1 MARNHG
7 FFVTTRSCHALDR
20 AKTPRHSAAMIAS
33 LWHNRNFRL
42 LFASASA
49 TNLGDGLIAVAVPWL
64 ATLLTDDPFLIGL
77 VATGRHLPWFL
88 FALPAGVLTDRF
100 DHRRLLMLADAL
112 RVALALALVALA
124 LTATPGSG
132 PVLLMA
138 ALSFALGSAEV
149 LRDNTA
155 QTFLPEV
162 VEKRQ
167 LERANGALWSTEQLA
182 GKFIGP
188 PLAGFLIGL
197 SIALPFGVQAALLA
211 LAIAL
216 IFNISLPRRTQI
228 TDHPPMFA
236 AVKEGLRWLW
246 ADDSLRRLALVSGAF
261 NFVGYGFFAIFVLYA
276 QRVLGLDVV
285 GYGTFLTLVACG
297 GLAGSV
303 FGPALLQ
310 RTGPTVGLLLGVGMF
325 SLSSALLALQAPLW
339 LVALMMVLDGFCG
352 MLWDITVVSYRQR
365 HIPAPLLGRVNSAY
379 RFIGTG
385 PAAFGAFAFGALVSW
400 AERPGDPIH
409 SLLLPYAVAS
419 AVTAALFIYSAF
431 RLRLR

>member
-1 MARNHG
+1 M
-7 FFVTTRSCHALDR
+7 TQ
-20 AKTPRHSAAMIAS
+20 S
-33 LWHNRNFRL
+33 LWKNRNFRL
-42 LFASASA
+42 QFSAAAA
-49 TNLGDGLIAVAVPWL
+49 TNLGDGLSAVAVPWL
-64 ATLLTDDPFLIGL
+64 ATLLTADPLLIGL
-77 VATGRHLPWFL
+77 VAAGRHLPWFL

-100 DHRRLLMLADAL
+100 DHRRLLMLADTL
-112 RVALALALVALA
+112 RVLLALALVTLALA
-124 LTATPGSG
+124 ARPGSG

-138 ALSFALGSAEV
+138 LLSFVLGAAEV

-162 VEKRQ
+162 VDKSQ
-167 LERANGALWSTEQLA
+167 LERANGALWSTEQLS

-197 SIALPFGVQAALLA
+197 SVALPFGVQAALLA

-216 IFNISLPRRTQI
+216 IFNIKLPRRLPATG
-228 TDHPPMFA
+228 HPPMFA
-236 AVKEGLRWLW
+236 AVREGLRWLW
-246 ADDSLRRLALVSGAF
+246 ADDKLRRLALVSGAF

-285 GYGTFLTLVACG
+285 GYGTFLTLIACG

-310 RTGPTVGLLLGVGMF
+310 RTGPTVGLVLGVGVF
-325 SLSSALLALQAPLW
+325 SLSSGLLALHAPLW
-339 LVALMMVLDGFCG
+339 LVAAVMVLDGFYG

-385 PAAFGAFAFGALVSW
+385 PAAFGAFAFGALVALADS
-400 AERPGDPIH
+400 PDDPTQG
-409 SLLLPYAVAS
+409 LFLPYTVSS
-419 AVTAALFIYSAF
+419 AVTALLFVYSAF